1 MSHRAKDWL
10 ARIDVRDLKGSEF
23 KVLFFLCEHHNA
35 DKKNAVACYPSQ
47 SLLMERTGL
56 SNGSLN
62 NALNGLESAGHIKR
76 IRGTKPGSS
85 TRRTYYHLSL
95 EIEASTDSL
104 ADKPRAANSTPLETG
119 VGQNPNIGDG
129 ANSTQLETALKQTP
143 KKRQANSKN
152 GSSKLHSAG
161 DEPVREPVKEPCV
174 SPEPPHTQ
182 DFVLEDFVGQFE
194 TIYPRL
200 GDVPATLQALRK
212 AIKEGADPAAILA
225 GARAYAAEQKGNDR
239 QFIKLSEN
247 WLRDKRWVQ
256 YTPTTSA
263 TVDHKLLLE
272 THAKTIREGK
282 AHLCSPISNETAWAC
297 VKAQL
302 VTVQQCRAVGKLM

>member
-47 SLLMERTGL
+47 SLLMEKTGL

-62 NALNGLESAGHIKR
+62 NALNGLERAGHIKR

-85 TRRTYYHLSL
+85 TRRTYYLLRL
-95 EIEASTDSL
+95 EPETPSDHL
-104 ADKPRAANSTPLETG
+104 ADKQHAANSTSLE
-119 VGQNPNIGDG
+119 VGTTQAPSIGDG
-129 ANSTQLETALKQTP
+129 TNSTQLETARKQTP

-161 DEPVREPVKEPCV
+161 DEPVREPVREPCV
-174 SPEPPHTQ
+174 SSEPSHTQ
-182 DFVLEDFVGQFE
+182 DFVFEDFVGQFE

-200 GDVPATLQALRK
+200 GDGPATLQALRK
-212 AIKEGADPAAILA
+212 AIEEGSDPAAILA
-225 GARAYAAEQKGNDR
+225 GARTYAAEQKGNDR
-239 QFIKLSEN
+239 QFIKFSEN
-247 WLRDKRWVQ
+247 WLRDKRWMRH
-256 YTPTTSA
+256 TPTTTKPVSRNRI
-263 TVDHKLLLE
+263 LE
-272 THAKTIREGK
+272 AHAKTIKQGK
-282 AHLCSPISNETAWAC
+282 PFLCTAITDQTAWEC
-297 VKAQL
+297 VQAEL
-302 VTVQQCRAVGKLM
+302 VSIQDCRAVGKLL